1 MLEQLFNPSGEAS
14 FYAVLLTLLVMSE
27 GEDEEPSSEADFE
40 ELMEAIQEERQER
53 QEQVSFEWVETVR
66 EAGELWRDGEDVETV
81 AEETD
86 LSLEKTKE
94 ALTVYR
100 LIFVDPSDVAM
111 KASRP
116 SRAYFSLE
124 QELKEE
130 LDEENEDEP
139 VEDLLR
145 EYVGAL
151 YLDHDIEDLPV
162 GEPPEEET
170 PPLPFDWEGL
180 DLDMSEL
187 VPSFEIPASTIAAVA
202 NIPEIHDTVL
212 QSQASL
218 LAGVVDSELFR
229 MEKMIANALQPIIAQ
244 QEMALT
250 RSLAPL
256 TAVIEEQ
263 QNMIAR
269 STTLMLSDVMA
280 DIRFPQSVLAD
291 LAAIQPSVSAVAAAG
306 SYPSS
311 QFERSVVD
319 KAATTS
325 VEAEPL
331 EATTEVVSEAGP
343 AEATV
348 DATLPDAGSFSFEL
362 ALEVPTQITYFILAG
377 SETREWFNEQPTNYQ
392 RAVIGGIVGYIA
404 YSMTSKWGAAG
415 YAATILTPLIRQMLK
430 NE

>member
-1 MLEQLFNPSGEAS
+1 
-14 FYAVLLTLLVMSE
+14 MSE
-27 GEDEEPSSEADFE
+27 EEDEEPSSEADFE
-40 ELMEAIQEERQER
+40 DLMEAIQEERQER

-66 EAGELWRDGEDVETV
+66 EAGELWRDIGDVETV
-81 AEETD
+81 ADETD
-86 LSLEKTKE
+86 LSVETTKE

-100 LIFVDPSDVAM
+100 LIFEDPSDVAT

-124 QELKEE
+124 RELKEE
-130 LDEENEDEP
+130 FDEENDDEP

-151 YLDHDIEDLPV
+151 YLDHDIEGLVV

-180 DLDMSEL
+180 NLDMSEL
-187 VPSFEIPASTIAAVA
+187 VPSIEIPAYTIAAMA
-202 NIPEIHDTVL
+202 NIPDIHDTVL
-212 QSQASL
+212 QNQTSL
-218 LAGVVDSELFR
+218 LAGVVGSELFR
-229 MEKMIANALQPIIAQ
+229 TEKMVASALQPIIAQ
-244 QEMALT
+244 QEMALA

-269 STTLMLSDVMA
+269 SAALMLSDVIA
-280 DIRFPQSVLAD
+280 DIRVPQSVLAD
-291 LAAIQPSVSAVAAAG
+291 LAAIQPSVSAAAAAS

-311 QFERSVVD
+311 QFERSVVNPTS
-319 KAATTS
+319 TTS
-325 VEAEPL
+325 VDAEPL
-331 EATTEVVSEAGP
+331 EATAEVVPEAGP

-362 ALEVPTQITYFILAG
+362 ALELPTQITYFILAG
-377 SETREWFNEQPTNYQ
+377 SETREWFNEQPANYQ
-392 RAVIGGIVGYIA
+392 RAVIGGIAGYIA

-415 YAATILTPLIRQMLK
+415 YAAAVLTPLIRQMLK

>member
-1 MLEQLFNPSGEAS
+1 
-14 FYAVLLTLLVMSE
+14 MSE
-27 GEDEEPSSEADFE
+27 EEDEEPSSEDDFE
-40 ELMEAIQEERQER
+40 DLMEAIQEERQER

-66 EAGELWRDGEDVETV
+66 EAGELWRDIGDVETV
-81 AEETD
+81 ADETD
-86 LSLEKTKE
+86 LSVETTKE

-100 LIFVDPSDVAM
+100 LIFEDPSDVAT

-124 QELKEE
+124 RELKEE
-130 LDEENEDEP
+130 FDEENDDEP

-151 YLDHDIEDLPV
+151 YLDHDIEDLSV

-170 PPLPFDWEGL
+170 PPLPFDWEEL
-180 DLDMSEL
+180 DLDMSEI
-187 VPSFEIPASTIAAVA
+187 VSSIEIPASTVAAVA
-202 NIPEIHDTVL
+202 NISDIHDTVL
-212 QSQASL
+212 QNQTSL
-218 LAGVVDSELFR
+218 LAGVVGSELFR
-229 MEKMIANALQPIIAQ
+229 TEKMVASALQPIIAQ
-244 QEMALT
+244 QEMALA

-263 QNMIAR
+263 QNMVAQ
-269 STTLMLSDVMA
+269 SAALMLSDVIA
-280 DIRFPQSVLAD
+280 DIRVPQSVLAD
-291 LAAIQPSVSAVAAAG
+291 LAAIQPSVSAAAAAS

-311 QFERSVVD
+311 QFVNSTS
-319 KAATTS
+319 TTS
-325 VEAEPL
+325 VDAEPL
-331 EATTEVVSEAGP
+331 EATAEVVPETGP

-392 RAVIGGIVGYIA
+392 RAVIGGIAGYIA

-415 YAATILTPLIRQMLK
+415 YAAAVLTPLIRQMLK

>member
-1 MLEQLFNPSGEAS
+1 
-14 FYAVLLTLLVMSE
+14 MSE
-27 GEDEEPSSEADFE
+27 EEDEEPSSEADFE

-53 QEQVSFEWVETVR
+53 QKQVSFEWVETVR
-66 EAGELWRDGEDVETV
+66 EAGELWRDVGDVETV

-86 LSLEKTKE
+86 LSVETTKK

-100 LIFVDPSDVAM
+100 LIFEDPSDVAT

-124 QELKEE
+124 QELEE
-130 LDEENEDEP
+130 KFGEDNDDEP

-151 YLDHDIEDLPV
+151 YLDHDIEDLSV

-180 DLDMSEL
+180 NLGMSAL
-187 VPSFEIPASTIAAVA
+187 VPSIEIPASTIAAVA
-202 NIPEIHDTVL
+202 NIPNIHDKVL
-212 QSQASL
+212 QNQTSL
-218 LAGVVDSELFR
+218 LAGVVGSELFR
-229 MEKMIANALQPIIAQ
+229 TEKMVASALQPIIAQ
-244 QEMALT
+244 QEMALA

-269 STTLMLSDVMA
+269 STALMLSDVIA
-280 DIRFPQSVLAD
+280 DTRVPQSVLAD
-291 LAAIQPSVSAVAAAG
+291 LAAIQPSVSAAVAAS

-311 QFERSVVD
+311 QFERSVVNPPS
-319 KAATTS
+319 TTS
-325 VEAEPL
+325 VDAEPL
-331 EATTEVVSEAGP
+331 EVTAEMLPEAGP

-377 SETREWFNEQPTNYQ
+377 SETREWFNEQPVNYQ
-392 RAVIGGIVGYIA
+392 RAVIGGIAGYIA

-415 YAATILTPLIRQMLK
+415 YAAAVLTPLIRQMLK

>member
-1 MLEQLFNPSGEAS
+1 M
-14 FYAVLLTLLVMSE
+14 LLTLLVMSE
-27 GEDEEPSSEADFE
+27 EEDEEPSSEADFE

-53 QEQVSFEWVETVR
+53 REQVSFEWVETVR
-66 EAGELWRDGEDVETV
+66 EAGELWRDVGDVETV

-86 LSLEKTKE
+86 LSVETTKE

-100 LIFVDPSDVAM
+100 LIFEDPSDVAT

-124 QELKEE
+124 QEL
-130 LDEENEDEP
+130 DEKFDEDNDDEP

-151 YLDHDIEDLPV
+151 YLDHDIEDLSV
-162 GEPPEEET
+162 GEPPEGET

-180 DLDMSEL
+180 NLDMSAL
-187 VPSFEIPASTIAAVA
+187 FPSIKIPASTIAAVA
-202 NIPEIHDTVL
+202 NIPNIHDTVL
-212 QSQASL
+212 QNQTSL
-218 LAGVVDSELFR
+218 LAGVVGSELFR
-229 MEKMIANALQPIIAQ
+229 TEKMVASALKPIIAQ
-244 QEMALT
+244 QEMALA

-269 STTLMLSDVMA
+269 STVLMLSDVIA
-280 DIRFPQSVLAD
+280 DIRVPQSVLAD
-291 LAAIQPSVSAVAAAG
+291 LAAIQPSVSAAVAAS

-311 QFERSVVD
+311 QFERSVVNPPS
-319 KAATTS
+319 TTS
-325 VEAEPL
+325 GDAEPL
-331 EATTEVVSEAGP
+331 EATAEVLPEASP

-377 SETREWFNEQPTNYQ
+377 SETREWFNEQPANYQ
-392 RAVIGGIVGYIA
+392 RAVIGGIAGYIA

-415 YAATILTPLIRQMLK
+415 YAAAVLTPLIRQMLK

>member
-1 MLEQLFNPSGEAS
+1 
-14 FYAVLLTLLVMSE
+14 MSE
-27 GEDEEPSSEADFE
+27 EEDEEPSSEADFE

-66 EAGELWRDGEDVETV
+66 EAGELWRDVGDIETV
-81 AEETD
+81 PEETD
-86 LSLEKTKE
+86 LSVETTKE

-100 LIFVDPSDVAM
+100 LIFEDPSDVAT

-124 QELKEE
+124 QELEE
-130 LDEENEDEP
+130 KFGEDNDDEP

-180 DLDMSEL
+180 NLDMSAL
-187 VPSFEIPASTIAAVA
+187 VPSIEIPASTIAAVA
-202 NIPEIHDTVL
+202 NIPNIHDTVL
-212 QSQASL
+212 QNQTSL

-229 MEKMIANALQPIIAQ
+229 TEKMVASALKPIIAQ
-244 QEMALT
+244 QEMALA

-269 STTLMLSDVMA
+269 STALMLSDVIA
-280 DIRFPQSVLAD
+280 DIRVPQSVLAD
-291 LAAIQPSVSAVAAAG
+291 LAAIQPSVSAAAAAS

-311 QFERSVVD
+311 QFERSVVNPPS
-319 KAATTS
+319 TTNGD
-325 VEAEPL
+325 AEPL
-331 EATTEVVSEAGP
+331 EATAEVLPEAGP

-392 RAVIGGIVGYIA
+392 RAVIGGIAGYIA

-415 YAATILTPLIRQMLK
+415 YAAAVLTPLIRQMLK

>member
-1 MLEQLFNPSGEAS
+1 
-14 FYAVLLTLLVMSE
+14 MSE
-27 GEDEEPSSEADFE
+27 EEDEEPSSEADFE

-66 EAGELWRDGEDVETV
+66 EGGELWRDVGDVETV
-81 AEETD
+81 AEEID
-86 LSLEKTKE
+86 LSVETTKE
-94 ALTVYR
+94 ALTIYR
-100 LIFVDPSDVAM
+100 LIFEDPSDVAT

-116 SRAYFSLE
+116 SRAYFSLKRGI
-124 QELKEE
+124 KEE
-130 LDEENEDEP
+130 FDGENDDEP
-139 VEDLLR
+139 AEDLLR

-151 YLDHDIEDLPV
+151 YLDHDIEDVSV

-180 DLDMSEL
+180 NLDMSAL
-187 VPSFEIPASTIAAVA
+187 VPSIEIPASTIAAVA
-202 NIPEIHDTVL
+202 NIPDIHDIVL
-212 QSQASL
+212 QNQTSL
-218 LAGVVDSELFR
+218 LAGVAGSELFR
-229 MEKMIANALQPIIAQ
+229 TEKMVASALQPIIAQ

-269 STTLMLSDVMA
+269 STALMLSDVIA
-280 DIRFPQSVLAD
+280 DIRVPQSVLAD
-291 LAAIQPSVSAVAAAG
+291 LAAIQPSVSAAAAAS

-311 QFERSVVD
+311 QFERSVVNP
-319 KAATTS
+319 TS
-325 VEAEPL
+325 TKSVDADPL
-331 EATTEVVSEAGP
+331 EATAEVLTEAGP

-377 SETREWFNEQPTNYQ
+377 SETREWFNDQPANYQ
-392 RAVIGGIVGYIA
+392 RAVIGGIAGYIA

-415 YAATILTPLIRQMLK
+415 YAAAVLTPLIRQMLK